1 MNNSETKRIIS
12 SANRSRTYRWLSL
25 FSKEFKTVLRH
36 KLSYENTIK
45 NCNRAIE
52 ESSIE
57 SWDDEIQRKRTLKEF
72 TNFINDTKNRVS
84 ECQTTIEICLETIT
98 EYSEHLTLNEL

>member
-1 MNNSETKRIIS
+1 MRQTE
-12 SANRSRTYRWLSL
+12 L
-25 FSKEFKTVLRH
+25 FSMVIDQKLIDDYLYFQKSLKTARRH
-36 KLSYENTIK
+36 KLCYENIIK

-57 SWDDEIQRKRTLKEF
+57 NWDDEIQRKRTLKEF

-84 ECQTTIEICLETIT
+84 ECQTTIEICIETIT
-98 EYSEHLTLNEL
+98 EYSEYLTLNEL

>member
-1 MNNSETKRIIS
+1 VRQNELFPVLIDQELIDDYLYFQK
-12 SANRSRTYRWLSL
+12 SL
-25 FSKEFKTVLRH
+25 KTVLRH

-52 ESSIE
+52 ESFIE

-72 TNFINDTKNRVS
+72 TNFINDIKNRVS